1 MPVDIHPRSTK
12 QVKHTLVH
20 TLIHTLWWF
29 VTWIFMFLLK
39 EEGPQSLPSLQDFSF
54 NQNMYMFIRI
64 CLNCFLFQY
73 YYYYKSMRCSPHWHT
88 ERHTWT
94 QLSNVIC
101 GVKSCY
107 FNWWSYV
114 TREIPAKFFTLQNL
128 MCFSAAT
135 VISGGGDSSVVRAP
149 DSWLKGRGFESLL
162 EQRENFLLQGR
173 LSVLTLISVSIP
185 PPCYHSST

>member
-20 TLIHTLWWF
+20 TLIPTLWWF

-73 YYYYKSMRCSPHWHT
+73 YYYYKSMRCSPH
-88 ERHTWT
+88 
-94 QLSNVIC
+94 
-101 GVKSCY
+101 
-107 FNWWSYV
+107 
-114 TREIPAKFFTLQNL
+114 
-128 MCFSAAT
+128 
-135 VISGGGDSSVVRAP
+135 
-149 DSWLKGRGFESLL
+149 
-162 EQRENFLLQGR
+162 
-173 LSVLTLISVSIP
+173 
-185 PPCYHSST
+185 